1 MGRHV
6 KEEKVDD
13 DPEQENLDEIEDVNG
28 VKTKRL
34 EVRFEKKRQ
43 ASGAKPEYGDE
54 DGEIFEKWRRVGDSH
69 VQIEECSN
77 TKENKRGGHYITEI
91 SREVSRAS
99 GSSQDKV
106 EAKKVE

>member
-43 ASGAKPEYGDE
+43 ASGQNQNTEMRME
-54 DGEIFEKWRRVGDSH
+54 RSSRNGEGWVTATYKLRNAAT
-69 VQIEECSN
+69 Q
-77 TKENKRGGHYITEI
+77 KRT
-91 SREVSRAS
+91 REA
-99 GSSQDKV
+99 
-106 EAKKVE
+106 ATT